1 MRYIIVMKR
10 KRSGY
15 VSLHSVVPK
24 EHIKYL
30 DNQIENHRWASYNA
44 AVRNLIEADRERQK
58 QE

>member
-1 MRYIIVMKR
+1 MKR